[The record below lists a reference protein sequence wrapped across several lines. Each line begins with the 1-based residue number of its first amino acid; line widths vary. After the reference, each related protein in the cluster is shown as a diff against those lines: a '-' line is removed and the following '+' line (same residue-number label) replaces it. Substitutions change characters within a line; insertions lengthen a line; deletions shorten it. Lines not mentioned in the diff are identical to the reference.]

1 MSTKVD
7 IIIRQVGL
15 RMLHG
20 MIINCMDEDH
30 LHIPRYD
37 NIRNILYQLTHVL
50 DERLLQY
57 RKGSRYEKVWQSDTR
72 VFVQA
77 TRRRMTL
84 SEIARELKVTRQA
97 VQASV
102 KRLRKLDVVDLEAI
116 PGNRRDKCV
125 IVTSRGR
132 VAQAGVVRQVA
143 FMEDE
148 IAKALGPMDLETFR
162 TALLALLEGM
172 TRNVALG
179 EKSAPPSITRL
190 E

>member
-1 MSTKVD
+1 
-7 IIIRQVGL
+7 
-15 RMLHG
+15 MLHG
-20 MIINCMDEDH
+20 MIIKCMGEDSVQ
-30 LHIPRYD
+30 IPRYD

-77 TRRRMTL
+77 TRRKMTL

-102 KRLRKLDVVDLEAI
+102 KRLRELEVLDLEAI
-116 PGNRRDKCV
+116 PGNRRDKWV
-125 IVTSRGR
+125 VVTPRGKL
-132 VAQAGVVRQVA
+132 AQEGVVRQVSV
-143 FMEDE
+143 MEEE
-148 IAKALGPMDLETFR
+148 IANALGPLDLETFR
-162 TALLALLEGM
+162 AALLSLLDGL
-172 TRNVALG
+172 TKIVATNQKKL
-179 EKSAPPSITRL
+179 PPAATRL

>member
-1 MSTKVD
+1 
-7 IIIRQVGL
+7 
-15 RMLHG
+15 MLSIL
-20 MIINCMDEDH
+20 MADRSPQ
-30 LHIPRYD
+30 IPPYD
-37 NIRNILYQLTHVL
+37 NIRNILYQLAHVL

-77 TRRRMTL
+77 TRRKMTL
-84 SEIARELKVTRQA
+84 SEIARELKITRQA

-116 PGNRRDKCV
+116 PGNRRDKWVV
-125 IVTSRGR
+125 ITPRGR
-132 VAQAGVVRQVA
+132 VAQAGVVRQVDV
-143 FMEDE
+143 MEEE

-162 TALLALLEGM
+162 TALLAVLDGM
-172 TRNVALG
+172 TRKVAMG
-179 EKSAPPSITRL
+179 EKTAPPALTRL